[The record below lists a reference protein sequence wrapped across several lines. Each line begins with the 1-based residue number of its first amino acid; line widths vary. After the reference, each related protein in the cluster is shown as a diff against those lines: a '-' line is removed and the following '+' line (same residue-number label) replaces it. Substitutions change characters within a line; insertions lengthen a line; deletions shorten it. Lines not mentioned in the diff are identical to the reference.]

1 MQKYDLSGFKVGDLA
16 VYPSHGVGVV
26 KGIKRYDVSG
36 TNQNFYVL
44 KVLDS
49 EATIMVPV
57 NNSST
62 VGLRKVIKKSLVP
75 KVYAILKQT
84 RDGCDCEDTQ
94 TWNRRYREYTD
105 RIKTGCVMELAT
117 VLRDLYLLKLDKE
130 LSFGER
136 RMLDTAKG
144 LLITELSIV
153 KKTKVEK
160 VEAEFDQLMDGC

>member
-1 MQKYDLSGFKVGDLA
+1 MQKYDLGGFKVGDLA

-84 RDGCDCEDTQ
+84 RRGHPDVEQEVQGVHGQDQDRMRNGAGDGLE
-94 TWNRRYREYTD
+94 
-105 RIKTGCVMELAT
+105 GP
-117 VLRDLYLLKLDKE
+117 
-130 LSFGER
+130 LS
-136 RMLDTAKG
+136 AK
-144 LLITELSIV
+144 
-153 KKTKVEK
+153 
-160 VEAEFDQLMDGC
+160 A